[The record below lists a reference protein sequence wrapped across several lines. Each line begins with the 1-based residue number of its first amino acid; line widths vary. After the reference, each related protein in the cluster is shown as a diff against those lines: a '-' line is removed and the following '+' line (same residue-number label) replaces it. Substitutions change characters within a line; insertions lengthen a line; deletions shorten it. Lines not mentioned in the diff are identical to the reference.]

1 MLTATAY
8 NVLKIILALYL
19 LAATLMILRYNRS
32 YKKANRIS
40 AYTLKSSDVST
51 NVTFGDACII
61 ILNKLVKGLSKKLI
75 KFKTLNNFTKRQEKY
90 LPTFNNPKLR
100 VIDFVSYKIII
111 FILIVVVMFTYKIL
125 TNVVINGYD
134 IILALFFSYFSVEL
148 YLKYRF
154 YLHNR
159 RIKEQLLDAIIL
171 MNNAF
176 KAGKSTLLA
185 LENVYLELDNEL
197 GHEFRI
203 VYNDITK
210 GLGIDEAFN
219 RLALRTDLREIDY
232 IASSVC
238 VMTKAGGNI
247 VKVFERI
254 LTSYYN
260 RKKLEAEAS
269 AVLIVSKIT
278 MWVLILMPLVFGLII
293 TLINQT
299 YFQPLFTTDIGN
311 IVFGV
316 IVFLYFI
323 YIFITTKIIKGVEV
337 W

>member
-8 NVLKIILALYL
+8 NVLKIILAFYL

-32 YKKANRIS
+32 LKKSGRIN
-40 AYTLKSSDVST
+40 AYTIKSSEDSSRLT
-51 NVTFGDACII
+51 LGDAFFVVLDLFVKNISKRLLKI
-61 ILNKLVKGLSKKLI
+61 KLFNRLA
-75 KFKTLNNFTKRQEKY
+75 KRNEKY
-90 LPTFNNPKLR
+90 LVTFNKSGLKS
-100 VIDFVSYKIII
+100 IDFISYKIII
-111 FILIVVVMFTYKIL
+111 FLLLNLII
-125 TNVVINGYD
+125 
-134 IILALFFSYFSVEL
+134 FSYKLITNLAFTRLDFLLSLVFSYAIIEL

-159 RIKEQLLDAIIL
+159 RIKDQLLDAIIL

-185 LENVYLELDNEL
+185 LENVYLELDNEM
-197 GHEFRI
+197 GHEFKI

-219 RLALRTDLREIDY
+219 RLAVRTNLREIDY
-232 IASSVC
+232 IASSIC

-254 LTSYYN
+254 LASYYN
-260 RKKLEAEAS
+260 RKKIEAEAS
-269 AVLIVSKIT
+269 AILVVSKIT
-278 MWVLILMPLVFGLII
+278 MWVLVLMPLVFGVII

-299 YFQPLFTTDIGN
+299 YFTPLFNTSLGN
-311 IVFGV
+311 VILGL

-323 YIFITTKIIKGVEV
+323 YIYITTKIIKGVEV

>member
-8 NVLKIILALYL
+8 NVLKIILAFYL

-32 YKKANRIS
+32 LKKSGRIN
-40 AYTLKSSDVST
+40 AYTIKSSEVSSRLT
-51 NVTFGDACII
+51 LGDAFFVVLDLFAKNISKRLLKI
-61 ILNKLVKGLSKKLI
+61 KLFNRLA
-75 KFKTLNNFTKRQEKY
+75 KRNEKY
-90 LPTFNNPKLR
+90 LVTFNKPGLKS
-100 VIDFVSYKIII
+100 IDFISYKIII
-111 FILIVVVMFTYKIL
+111 FLLLNLII
-125 TNVVINGYD
+125 
-134 IILALFFSYFSVEL
+134 FSYKLITNLAFTRFDFLLSLLFSYIIIEL

-154 YLHNR
+154 FLHNH
-159 RIKEQLLDAIIL
+159 RIKDQLLDAIIL

-176 KAGKSTLLA
+176 K
-185 LENVYLELDNEL
+185 EM
-197 GHEFRI
+197 GHEFKI

-219 RLALRTDLREIDY
+219 RLAARTNLREIDY
-232 IASSVC
+232 IASSIC

-254 LTSYYN
+254 LASYYN

-269 AVLIVSKIT
+269 AILVVSKIT
-278 MWVLILMPLVFGLII
+278 MWVLVLMPLVFGVII
-293 TLINQT
+293 TLINQA
-299 YFQPLFTTDIGN
+299 YFAPLFNTSLGN
-311 IVFGV
+311 IILGL

-323 YIFITTKIIKGVEV
+323 YIYITTKIIKGVEV